1 MTKAILK
8 KQLMESF
15 SWLYFNRK
23 NGKKRTAKGIL
34 GYVVLYLMLFGM
46 LGYMFYMMAIT
57 LAEPLCEMGIGW
69 LYFALMS
76 LVAVVLGVF
85 GSVFNTYASLYQP
98 KDNDFLL
105 SMPLPASR
113 ILLARLAGVYLMGL
127 MYELI
132 VMIPALLVWFMVG
145 HVSAVGV
152 ILSLLL
158 PFVLSLFI
166 LSLSCA
172 LGWVVALIS
181 AHVKNKSAVTV
192 VLSLAFFAAYYYFYM
207 KAYNMLLGV
216 LNQASEIAAGLKSY
230 GYPLY
235 QLGRAAQGSVFG
247 FLFVTAVIIGIFAL
261 VWLVLSRS
269 FFKMVTMQKGA
280 AKVKYR
286 ERMVKRQSTDHAL
299 LVKELKR
306 FTSSANYMLNC
317 GLGILFML
325 IASVALLW
333 KGRVLAEVLP
343 MIYEGAEEII
353 PLILAAALCVIV
365 SMNDMSAPSVS
376 LEGKNIWILQSFP
389 VSAWQ
394 VLRAKLRLHLM
405 LTLPPAAIMTVCAF
419 IVLRPAVEEM
429 VFIFLLLVLFILTMA
444 QLGLFLNLKTPNL
457 KWTNEIVPIKQSF
470 SVTVTLFGGWGIIIA
485 CGGLYF
491 LLGKYVG
498 TLGFMALICLLLA
511 VASVILRWWIKT
523 KGARI
528 FAAL

>member
-23 NGKKRTAKGIL
+23 NGKKRTAKGII
-34 GYVVLYLMLFGM
+34 GFAALYLMLFGM
-46 LGYMFYMMAIT
+46 LGYMFYMMAIS
-57 LAEPLCEMGIGW
+57 LAEPLCESGIGW
-69 LYFALMS
+69 LYFVLMS

-98 KDNDFLL
+98 KDNDLLL
-105 SMPLPASR
+105 SLPLPASR
-113 ILLARLAGVYLMGL
+113 ILMARLAGVYLMGL

-132 VMIPALLVWFMVG
+132 VMIPTLLVWFQVG
-145 HVSAVGV
+145 HVPAAGIV
-152 ILSLLL
+152 LSLLL
-158 PFVLSLFI
+158 PFILSFFI
-166 LSLSCA
+166 LSLSCI
-172 LGWVVALIS
+172 LGWVVALVS

-192 VLSLAFFAAYYYFYM
+192 VLSLAFFAAYYYFYI
-207 KAYNMLLGV
+207 KAYKMLFSILA
-216 LNQASEIAAGLKSY
+216 QASEIAAGMKSY
-230 GYPLY
+230 VYPLY
-235 QLGRAAQGSVFG
+235 QLGRAAQGSIFG
-247 FLFVTAVIIGIFAL
+247 FLFVTAVIAAVFAL
-261 VWLVLSRS
+261 VWLMLSRS
-269 FFKMVTMQKGA
+269 FFRMATMQKGA

-286 ERMVKRQSTDHAL
+286 ERTVRRQSPEYAL
-299 LVKELKR
+299 LIKELRR

-317 GLGILFML
+317 GLGILMML
-325 IASVALLW
+325 IVSAALLW
-333 KGRVLAEVLP
+333 KGRILTELLP
-343 MIYEGAEEII
+343 LVYEGAEEII
-353 PLILAAALCVIV
+353 PLILAAALCVMV

-376 LEGKNIWILQSFP
+376 LEGKHIWILQSFP

-405 LTLPPAAIMTVCAF
+405 LTLPPAAVMTVCAF
-419 IVLRPAVEEM
+419 IVLKPTVGEM
-429 VFIFLLLVLFILTMA
+429 MFIFLLLILFTLTMA

-470 SVTVTLFGGWGIIIA
+470 SVTVTLFGGWGLIIA

>member
-1 MTKAILK
+1 
-8 KQLMESF
+8 
-15 SWLYFNRK
+15 
-23 NGKKRTAKGIL
+23 
-34 GYVVLYLMLFGM
+34 
-46 LGYMFYMMAIT
+46 
-57 LAEPLCEMGIGW
+57 
-69 LYFALMS
+69 
-76 LVAVVLGVF
+76 
-85 GSVFNTYASLYQP
+85 
-98 KDNDFLL
+98 
-105 SMPLPASR
+105 
-113 ILLARLAGVYLMGL
+113 
-127 MYELI
+127 
-132 VMIPALLVWFMVG
+132 
-145 HVSAVGV
+145 
-152 ILSLLL
+152 
-158 PFVLSLFI
+158 
-166 LSLSCA
+166 
-172 LGWVVALIS
+172 
-181 AHVKNKSAVTV
+181 
-192 VLSLAFFAAYYYFYM
+192 
-207 KAYNMLLGV
+207 MLLGI

-325 IASVALLW
+325 IVSGALLW

-343 MIYEGAEEII
+343 LIYEGAEEII
-353 PLILAAALCVIV
+353 PLILAAALCMIV

-389 VSAWQ
+389 VSPWQ
-394 VLRAKLRLHLM
+394 VLRAKLRLQLV
-405 LTLPPAAIMTVCAF
+405 LTLPPAAVMTVCAF
-419 IVLRPAVEEM
+419 IVLKPKFGEM
-429 VFIFLLLVLFILTMA
+429 VLIFLLLALFILTMA

>member
-1 MTKAILK
+1 
-8 KQLMESF
+8 MEVF
-15 SWLYFNRK
+15 SWIYQNKKTGKNRSVQ
-23 NGKKRTAKGIL
+23 G
-34 GYVVLYLMLFGM
+34 VVLYVLLYLLVFGM
-46 LGYMFYMMAIT
+46 LGGMFWVTADM
-57 LAEPLCEMGIGW
+57 LCEPLVQAGFGW
-69 LYFALMS
+69 LYFALMGMIS
-76 LVAVVLGVF
+76 VALGVF
-85 GSVFNTYASLYQP
+85 GSVFNTYASLYQA
-98 KDNDFLL
+98 KDNDLL
-105 SMPLPASR
+105 LAMPVMPSR
-113 ILLARLAGVYLMGL
+113 ILLIRLSGVFMMGL

-132 VMIPALLVWFMVG
+132 VMSPTLLVWFMVG
-145 HVSAVGV
+145 RVSAVGV
-152 ILSLLL
+152 ALSLLL

-172 LGWVVALIS
+172 LGWGVALIS

-216 LNQASEIAAGLKSY
+216 LNQASEIAAGVKFY

-247 FLFVTAVIIGIFAL
+247 FLFVTAVIVGIFAL

-269 FFKMVTMQKGA
+269 FFRMATMQKSA

-333 KGRVLAEVLP
+333 RGRVLAEVLP
-343 MIYEGAEEII
+343 IIYEGAEEII
-353 PLILAAALCVIV
+353 PLILAAALCMIV